1 MTGYIISGKEYF
13 WTGKTW
19 TRFIELARVYKTRR
33 AAQKVV
39 KSNDPFWSSL
49 KPNVQAL
56 VN

>member
-39 KSNDPFWSSL
+39 KSNDPFWSPL
-49 KPNVQAL
+49 KPNVQTL
-56 VN
+56 VD